1 MPSRHPIAGS
11 LILCT
16 VFGVAAFGDAPS
28 AVLRAQQSPVG
39 LFIDAPGQPARDQ
52 SNDPTVMRSRP
63 VTIRFD
69 ALTDASAADAETVP
83 RSTLVLNL
91 FDDASYTAVLDRI
104 DPAAEG
110 FIWVGHIPG
119 VDLSTVTLALVDT
132 VMAGSVVM
140 PGAVYAIRNSGGPV
154 HEVRQ
159 IDQSKFPPE
168 LNPIPVPLPRRDG
181 VSADAEPA
189 TAARRRVRHRCD
201 GVVPEGSS
209 SGERRRGAQPPRD
222 TRRWD
227 WECVRILS
235 VGTYLSRNVQGESRI
250 REFPK
255 GITVNPKRHLRVN
268 REHTVLSRHFRV
280 VDQRVC

>member
-11 LILCT
+11 LILFT
-16 VFGVAAFGDAPS
+16 VFGVAAFGDAPAS
-28 AVLRAQQSPVG
+28 VLRAQQSPAG

-52 SNDPTVMRSRP
+52 SNNPTVMRSRP

-140 PGAVYAIRNSGGPV
+140 PGAVYAIRNSGGAV
-154 HEVRQ
+154 HEVSQ
-159 IDQSKFPPE
+159 IDQSKFSTGTESHP
-168 LNPIPVPLPRRDG
+168 G
-181 VSADAEPA
+181 AAPA
-189 TAARRRVRHRCD
+189 A
-201 GVVPEGSS
+201 
-209 SGERRRGAQPPRD
+209 
-222 TRRWD
+222 
-227 WECVRILS
+227 
-235 VGTYLSRNVQGESRI
+235 
-250 REFPK
+250 
-255 GITVNPKRHLRVN
+255 
-268 REHTVLSRHFRV
+268 
-280 VDQRVC
+280 